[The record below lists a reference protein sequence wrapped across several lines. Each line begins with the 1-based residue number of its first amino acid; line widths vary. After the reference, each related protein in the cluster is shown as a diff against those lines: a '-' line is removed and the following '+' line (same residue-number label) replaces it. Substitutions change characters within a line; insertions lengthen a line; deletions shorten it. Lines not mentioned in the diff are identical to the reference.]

1 MVVTKQIKATKADN
15 KTSSGSAKDKKTQ
28 LQQDKSYVGQRVAK
42 DFDGTIYE
50 GTVSK
55 FLPNDRLWKINY
67 DDGDQEDLELDE
79 LKNAVDLHNK
89 KNINHKKG
97 SATTIKGKG
106 KGTTKKKENG
116 NIGGSPPSKKMKVED
131 EEEKEGGGGS
141 PPGEKMKVDDE
152 EEKEGG
158 GGSPPSEK
166 TKADDEE
173 EGKEGG
179 GGSPP
184 SEKMK
189 ADKAKKS
196 QLQQDKSYVGQRVSK
211 NFDGA
216 IYEGIVSKF
225 LPNGRVWK
233 INYDDGDKEDLEF
246 GELKIA
252 LDLHHKKNLK
262 NHKGST
268 KTMKGKGKGATK

>member
-1 MVVTKQIKATKADN
+1 M
-15 KTSSGSAKDKKTQ
+15 G
-28 LQQDKSYVGQRVAK
+28 
-42 DFDGTIYE
+42 
-50 GTVSK
+50 
-55 FLPNDRLWKINY
+55 
-67 DDGDQEDLELDE
+67 
-79 LKNAVDLHNK
+79 
-89 KNINHKKG
+89 
-97 SATTIKGKG
+97 
-106 KGTTKKKENG
+106 KKKENG

-131 EEEKEGGGGS
+131 EEEK
-141 PPGEKMKVDDE
+141 
-152 EEKEGG
+152 
-158 GGSPPSEK
+158 
-166 TKADDEE
+166 